1 VRPDP
6 RTIHG
11 VLLAV
16 HAFLPVEQLYKNMLE
31 AGADPGSAEIGRHLE
46 RVRTLN
52 RQGAEVLLA
61 HGRPTGVGKRIFEE
75 IARLTSEAD

>member
-1 VRPDP
+1 
-6 RTIHG
+6 
-11 VLLAV
+11 LAV
-16 HAFLPVEQLYKNMLE
+16 HAFLPGEQLYRNMLQ
-31 AGADPGSAEIGRHLE
+31 AGAAPGREELGRHLE

-75 IARLTSEAD
+75 IERLTSSRTTSGAD